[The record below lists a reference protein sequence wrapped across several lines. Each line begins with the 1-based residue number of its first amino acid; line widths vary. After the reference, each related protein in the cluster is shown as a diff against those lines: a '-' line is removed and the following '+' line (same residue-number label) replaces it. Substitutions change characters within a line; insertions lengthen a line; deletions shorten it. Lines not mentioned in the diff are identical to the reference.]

1 VQTRLAEKRKAGSQR
16 LKRCATQ
23 NQIFQPYRDAKG
35 PLFHDDSN
43 TPDLLLSKKNGQRLN
58 SSHWPLNPRDP
69 ALPSLVV

>member
-23 NQIFQPYRDAKG
+23 NQIFQPYRDAKR

-43 TPDLLLSKKNGQRLN
+43 TPDLLLLEEKWPVAELR
-58 SSHWPLNPRDP
+58 HWPLNPKDP